1 MRKDLQH
8 LTKEQREYL
17 ANKIFKKISSGN
29 SLHNQNKRFIFV
41 SSKRKNMNTYN
52 EYKELQNKQNTIVD
66 ILSDKLN
73 SYPKGDFGMVE
84 ESLRMSD
91 EFRLVKS
98 NFNKEFKK
106 LQEINRLGMKM
117 FKKEIRK
124 SNEEKRN
131 RK

>member
-1 MRKDLQH
+1 MLYAVFIGNQH
-8 LTKEQREYL
+8 FINYYKIILIISLKKF
-17 ANKIFKKISSGN
+17 AVSNKCI
-29 SLHNQNKRFIFV
+29 IFV
-41 SSKRKNMNTYN
+41 STKRNNMNTYS
-52 EYKELQNKQNTIVD
+52 EYKDLQGKQNTIVD
-66 ILSDKLN
+66 MLSDKLN

-84 ESLRMSD
+84 ESVRLSD

-124 SNEEKRN
+124 SHEEKRI

>member
-1 MRKDLQH
+1 MNTYSEYKDLQ
-8 LTKEQREYL
+8 
-17 ANKIFKKISSGN
+17 S
-29 SLHNQNKRFIFV
+29 
-41 SSKRKNMNTYN
+41 
-52 EYKELQNKQNTIVD
+52 KQNTIVD
-66 ILSDKLN
+66 MLSDKLN
-73 SYPKGDFGMVE
+73 SYPKGDFGMIE
-84 ESLRMSD
+84 ESVRVSD

-124 SNEEKRN
+124 SNEEKRI

>member
-1 MRKDLQH
+1 MNTYSEYKDLQ
-8 LTKEQREYL
+8 
-17 ANKIFKKISSGN
+17 S
-29 SLHNQNKRFIFV
+29 
-41 SSKRKNMNTYN
+41 
-52 EYKELQNKQNTIVD
+52 KQNTIVD
-66 ILSDKLN
+66 MLSDKLN
-73 SYPKGDFGMVE
+73 SYQKGDFGMIE
-84 ESLRMSD
+84 ESVRVSD

-124 SNEEKRN
+124 SNEEKRI

>member
-1 MRKDLQH
+1 MNSYSEYKDLQ
-8 LTKEQREYL
+8 
-17 ANKIFKKISSGN
+17 G
-29 SLHNQNKRFIFV
+29 
-41 SSKRKNMNTYN
+41 
-52 EYKELQNKQNTIVD
+52 KQNTIVNM
-66 ILSDKLN
+66 LSDKLN
-73 SYPKGDFGMVE
+73 SYPKGDFGMIE
-84 ESLRMSD
+84 ESVRVSD

-124 SNEEKRN
+124 SYEEKRI

>member
-1 MRKDLQH
+1 
-8 LTKEQREYL
+8 
-17 ANKIFKKISSGN
+17 
-29 SLHNQNKRFIFV
+29 
-41 SSKRKNMNTYN
+41 MNTYN

-66 ILSDKLN
+66 MLSDKLN

-84 ESLRMSD
+84 ESVRMSD

-117 FKKEIRK
+117 FKKEIHK
-124 SNEEKRN
+124 SHEEKRN

>member
-1 MRKDLQH
+1 
-8 LTKEQREYL
+8 
-17 ANKIFKKISSGN
+17 
-29 SLHNQNKRFIFV
+29 
-41 SSKRKNMNTYN
+41 MNTYN

-66 ILSDKLN
+66 MLSDKLN

-84 ESLRMSD
+84 ESVRMSD

-124 SNEEKRN
+124 SHEEKRN

>member
-1 MRKDLQH
+1 MNTYSEYKDLQ
-8 LTKEQREYL
+8 
-17 ANKIFKKISSGN
+17 G
-29 SLHNQNKRFIFV
+29 
-41 SSKRKNMNTYN
+41 
-52 EYKELQNKQNTIVD
+52 KQNTIVD
-66 ILSDKLN
+66 MLSDKLN
-73 SYPKGDFGMVE
+73 SYPKAVFGMIE
-84 ESLRMSD
+84 ESVRVSD

-124 SNEEKRN
+124 SYEEKRI